1 MHNEYLQNLVTM
13 GPIGML
19 SYLGL
24 IIGSV
29 IVIWKTAKSAEEK
42 TWLFAAAFAIACYGT
57 QAMVNISMPIV
68 APVMWVLIGLGL
80 SAVREAAHG
89 AEEKEE

>member
-1 MHNEYLQNLVTM
+1 MNKYIRYT
-13 GPIGML
+13 P
-19 SYLGL
+19 
-24 IIGSV
+24 
-29 IVIWKTAKSAEEK
+29 EEK
-42 TWLFAAAFAIACYGT
+42 AWLFAAAFAIACYGT